1 MITRLVLLNAKNGK
15 AKSANVKRT
24 DASSTKIPRSV
35 RDVGT
40 RLGHKLLYKYNR
52 DININK

>member
-1 MITRLVLLNAKNGK
+1 MITRLVLPNAKNGK
-15 AKSANVKRT
+15 VKSANVKRT

-40 RLGHKLLYKYNR
+40 RLGQKLLYKYNR